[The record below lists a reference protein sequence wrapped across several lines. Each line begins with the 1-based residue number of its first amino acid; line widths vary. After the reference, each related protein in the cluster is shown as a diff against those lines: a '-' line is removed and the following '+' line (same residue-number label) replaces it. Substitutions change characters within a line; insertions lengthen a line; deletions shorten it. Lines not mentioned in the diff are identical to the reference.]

1 MRKIRWK
8 SLAALG
14 VALVVG
20 PGLGGLSRAHEGHD
34 HGAASHGGTVAKTK
48 HYQFEVVFAKD
59 GLKVYPYEQENKPLD
74 ASRLAGTSTFYHP
87 NTPKPWFARPLRAT
101 STSPGQ
107 APASLNLGMDLSRVP
122 AKGAKV
128 AFEITGLPDPAEP
141 TATFTVPF
149 ALSQAGDI
157 TVAKATQADA
167 SALAALK
174 VCPVSGEDFG
184 SMGPPLKVSRGDRS
198 TFICC
203 KGCLKKIQAE
213 PDKYLTASAASGST
227 KAKDEHEHHDHQH

>member
-1 MRKIRWK
+1 MRKVRWK

-14 VALVVG
+14 VALVIG
-20 PGLGGLSRAHEGHD
+20 PGLGGLSQAHEGHD

-59 GLKVYPYEQENKPLD
+59 GLKVYPYGQENKPLD
-74 ASRLAGTSTFYHP
+74 GSRLAGTSTFYHP
-87 NTPKPWFARPLRAT
+87 NTPKPWFSRPLRAA
-101 STSPGQ
+101 STSPGL
-107 APASLNLGMDLSRVP
+107 APASLDLSMDLSKVP
-122 AKGAKV
+122 ARGAKV

-149 ALSQAGDI
+149 ALSQAGEI
-157 TVAKATQADA
+157 TVAKATQADEKAIA
-167 SALAALK
+167 SLK
-174 VCPVSGEDFG
+174 VCPVSGEDLG

-203 KGCLKKIQAE
+203 KGCLKKVQAD
-213 PDKYLTASAASGST
+213 PDKYLSVSATSS
-227 KAKDEHEHHDHQH
+227 AKGRHDHHDHTR